1 MSNQMTQDVAYVIH
15 RHVVEN
21 LLRQKSLSLP
31 EDAPL
36 IGDGYLTSLQAV
48 ALVAFLEERFNI
60 EILPEEVD
68 EENFSTLARI
78 SALVGRKLG

>member
-1 MSNQMTQDVAYVIH
+1 MSSQMAQDVASVIH
-15 RHVVEN
+15 RHIVEN

-36 IGDGYLTSLQAV
+36 IGDGYLTSLQTV
-48 ALVAFLEERFNI
+48 ALVAFLEERFSI